1 MISDDQI
8 ARAEQRVHAAV
19 ADLRRVLDTIESSMK
34 AGRPLNERGEVQQHG
49 PVLDAAIAHLSTLQE
64 IRREYDEG
72 RAEITSLDLE
82 VLSDAGLLAAWLAQD
97 HRPPGV
103 VGPRGAGQR
112 DALLRSRA
120 ERLIAA
126 LNRPTEEEESP
137 TP

>member
-1 MISDDQI
+1 MISDDQL

-19 ADLRRVLDTIESSMK
+19 ADLRRVLDTVESSMQ

-49 PVLDAAIAHLSTLQE
+49 SVLDAAIAHWCTLQE
-64 IRREYDEG
+64 IRREYEEG
-72 RAEITSLDLE
+72 RAEVASLDLE

-97 HRPPGV
+97 HQPLGV
-103 VGPRGAGQR
+103 AGPRGAGRR

-126 LNRPTEEEESP
+126 LNRPTEPEESP